1 MTNTSQLLDLAHLA
15 ERIRCALIGVPL
27 SEKRMF
33 GGITF
38 LHNGNMLCCASKK
51 GLMVRVGKDAESKAL
66 AKLAASRCTGA
77 GRPMAGFI
85 MVEHAG
91 ISEDKQLGSWLDMA
105 LAYVST
111 LPAKEKK
118 LLTKSPSPAKK
129 KSRQAKLS

>member
-51 GLMVRVGKDAESKAL
+51 GLMVRVGKDAEPKAL
-66 AKLAASRCTGA
+66 AKPAASRCTGA
-77 GRPMAGFI
+77 GRPMVGFI
-85 MVEHAG
+85 MVEPAG
-91 ISEDKQLGSWLDMA
+91 ISGDKQLGDWLNMA
-105 LAYVST
+105 LAYVSA
-111 LPAKEKK
+111 LPAKEVKEK
-118 LLTKSPSPAKK
+118 LLSKSSSPAKK
-129 KSRQAKLS
+129 KSR